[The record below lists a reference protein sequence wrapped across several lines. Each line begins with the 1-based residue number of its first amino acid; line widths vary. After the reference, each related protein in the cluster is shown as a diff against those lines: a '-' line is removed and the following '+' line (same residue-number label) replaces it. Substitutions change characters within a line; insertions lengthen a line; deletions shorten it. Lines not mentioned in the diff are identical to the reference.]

1 MASFF
6 KATLSAWNRLHP
18 TVAATLGGVV
28 FALLL
33 ASLGSQSWVA
43 RIDFHSVL
51 MRGLLPFLLFAGALH
66 VDPPGLKQEGGF
78 IALLSTAGVVIS
90 TLFVGFALHFGL
102 GLAGRNISLPACL
115 LFGALIS
122 PTDPVAVLAI
132 FRRTK
137 VPRALAI
144 TVGAESLFND
154 GMAVVMFA
162 SILGSV
168 HGAGVSLSRASLLL
182 LTQTGGGLLLGLL
195 LGEIAARCVDS
206 VESLFVQLIATAA
219 LAFLGYAGGNA
230 IHVSGLLAVILAGIR
245 VGNRNLRLKVSWV
258 MIDGILNLLVFAL
271 LGLEAL
277 AIPWSPAAIW
287 TGLLAVPLVLAGR
300 AVSVALSMA
309 VLRPW
314 RTFVPGTFRALTW
327 GGLRG
332 AIPLALALSLPA
344 GPEKSLILV
353 LTYIVGFFSLVVQGS
368 TL

>member
-6 KATLSAWNRLHP
+6 KATLSAWNHLHP
-18 TVAATLGGVV
+18 TVAATLGGVA

-33 ASLGSQSWVA
+33 AAFGAHGWTA
-43 RIDFHSVL
+43 RIDFNSIL

-66 VDPPGLKQEGGF
+66 VDPQGLRQEGGF
-78 IALLSTAGVVIS
+78 IALLSTAGVAIS
-90 TLFVGFALHFGL
+90 TVFVGFALHFGL
-102 GLAGRNISLPACL
+102 GMVGRDLSLPTCL

-137 VPRALAI
+137 VSRALTV

-162 SILGSV
+162 SIFGSV
-168 HGAGVSLSRASLLL
+168 HGTSVSLSRASLLL

-195 LGEIAARCVDS
+195 LGEVVARCVDS
-206 VESLFVQLIATAA
+206 VKSLFVQLTATAA
-219 LAFLGYAGGNA
+219 FAYFGYVGGNA
-230 IHVSGLLAVILAGIR
+230 LHVSGLLAVILAGIR
-245 VGNRNLRLKVSWV
+245 VGNRSLRLKVSWV
-258 MIDGILNLLVFAL
+258 MIDGILNVLVFAL

-277 AIPWSPAAIW
+277 SIPWSTSAVW

-300 AVSVALSMA
+300 AVSVAFSMA
-309 VLRPW
+309 TLRPW

-332 AIPLALALSLPA
+332 AIPLALALSLPV
-344 GPEKSLILV
+344 GPERSLILA
-353 LTYIVGFFSLVVQGS
+353 LTYIVGLFSLIVQGS
-368 TL
+368 TI